1 MGLAFHTYLKDLRL
15 RYTTDTRKLSAL
27 LNFPHSSW
35 NKVER
40 GINPPPKPSILKK
53 FALITMAKKYEETQ
67 LFVLA
72 KHWKPSSKTNHP
84 HALLIPPKKSMN
96 VIGEID
102 YKRRVDAAFEANRP
116 DYIHKFYG
124 N

>member
-1 MGLAFHTYLKDLRL
+1 MRLVFHTYPKDLGL
-15 RYTTDTRKLSAL
+15 RYTTDTLKLSAL

-72 KHWKPSSKTNHP
+72 KHLKPSSK
-84 HALLIPPKKSMN
+84 IKSS
-96 VIGEID
+96 
-102 YKRRVDAAFEANRP
+102 P
-116 DYIHKFYG
+116 
-124 N
+124 